1 MIKMVLGDDQLYYVS
16 LCEDHHS
23 IRLAITPDEDGIVTP
38 QGLQER
44 WKLIEEFHAKLMTTV
59 KAFMPS
65 SDLPQRYI
73 PCSLCPKL
81 HLKLDK
87 IRADGKALRC
97 INGKL
102 PKDYY
107 SDLRQY
113 QGNIYI
119 CIYCYAVTSISD
131 TYIDT
136 DGAKITGKICIQSS
150 AIVISLDTI
159 NFFTLICFLIVCIVD
174 FTVIAQKGK

>member
-23 IRLAITPDEDGIVTP
+23 IRLAITPDDDGVVTP

-44 WKLIEEFHAKLMTTV
+44 WKLIEEFNAKLMKTV
-59 KAFMPS
+59 KAFMPA

-73 PCSLCPKL
+73 PCSFCADL
-81 HLKLDK
+81 HLKL
-87 IRADGKALRC
+87 RADGKPLHC

-113 QGNIYI
+113 QGSIYT
-119 CIYCYAVTSISD
+119 CI
-131 TYIDT
+131 
-136 DGAKITGKICIQSS
+136 ITMQ
-150 AIVISLDTI
+150 LT
-159 NFFTLICFLIVCIVD
+159 
-174 FTVIAQKGK
+174 TVLLSF

>member
-23 IRLAITPDEDGIVTP
+23 IRLAITPDGDGVVTP

-44 WKLIEEFHAKLMTTV
+44 WKLNEEFNAKLMKTV
-59 KAFMPS
+59 KAFMPA
-65 SDLPQRYI
+65 SDPPQRYI

-87 IRADGKALRC
+87 VRVDGKALCC
-97 INGKL
+97 IKGRL

-113 QGNIYI
+113 QG
-119 CIYCYAVTSISD
+119 T
-131 TYIDT
+131 
-136 DGAKITGKICIQSS
+136 
-150 AIVISLDTI
+150 
-159 NFFTLICFLIVCIVD
+159 
-174 FTVIAQKGK
+174 